1 MREENLPDLRRYCR
15 AEAGA
20 FAAYDEVL
28 EGLQASFDA
37 HGAQLQQASERRAK
51 QLARLGD
58 ARELKLLFAETDS
71 DGSGELDAQE
81 AAVRMHRRQPP
92 HEGGGEGGGLLLIR
106 ASICLLV
113 EIFFLFRP

>member
-92 HEGGGEGGGLLLIR
+92 HEGGGEGGGAPIDTGFHLL
-106 ASICLLV
+106 ACGDLLFV
-113 EIFFLFRP
+113 